1 MCTFVL
7 TVHTIEKLTYLIVI
21 LLFIIAFGLAS
32 FIWIY
37 SKKPKTAPKIMQQ
50 DASNSTILVL
60 QAYERLITL
69 SERIGFNKLTE
80 RLLSDILSANEQANV
95 FIEAIRN
102 EYEYNLSQQIYVSD
116 KAWQMV
122 TDFKEQQIFIIRQLV
137 NVLPNNAQGAD
148 LSTAMVQFI
157 NADEQASLQSIVI
170 ETLRFEARQKF

>member
-21 LLFIIAFGLAS
+21 LLFVIAFGLAS

-37 SKKPKTAPKIMQQ
+37 SKKPTAATTIMQQ

-137 NVLPNNAQGAD
+137 NVLPNKAQGAD
-148 LSTAMVQFI
+148 LSKAMIQFI
-157 NADEQASLQSIVI
+157 NADEKASLQSIVI

>member
-1 MCTFVL
+1 
-7 TVHTIEKLTYLIVI
+7 LTYLIVI
-21 LLFIIAFGLAS
+21 LLFVIAFGLAG

-37 SKKPKTAPKIMQQ
+37 SKKPKAVPKIMQQ

-148 LSTAMVQFI
+148 LSTAMIQFI

-170 ETLRFEARQKF
+170 ETLRFEARQQF

>member
-1 MCTFVL
+1 LVL

-21 LLFIIAFGLAS
+21 LLFVIAFGLAS

-37 SKKPKTAPKIMQQ
+37 SKKPKAAPKIIQQ

-80 RLLSDILSANEQANV
+80 RLLSDILSANEQSNV

>member
-1 MCTFVL
+1 MYFCFNSSYNR
-7 TVHTIEKLTYLIVI
+7 KLTYLIVI
-21 LLFIIAFGLAS
+21 LLFVIAVGLAI

-37 SKKPKTAPKIMQQ
+37 SKKPKAAPKTIQQ
-50 DASNSTILVL
+50 DISNSNSLVL

-102 EYEYNLSQQIYVSD
+102 EYEYNLSQQLYVSD

-122 TDFKEQQIFIIRQLV
+122 TDFKEQQIFIIIQLV
-137 NVLPNNAQGAD
+137 NVLPKNAQGAD
-148 LSTAMVQFI
+148 LSKAMIQFL
-157 NADEQASLQSIVI
+157 NADEKASLQLIVI

>member
-1 MCTFVL
+1 
-7 TVHTIEKLTYLIVI
+7 LTYLIVI
-21 LLFIIAFGLAS
+21 LLFVIAFGLAS

-37 SKKPKTAPKIMQQ
+37 SKKPKAAPKIMQQ

-137 NVLPNNAQGAD
+137 NVIPNNAQGAD
-148 LSTAMVQFI
+148 LSTAMIQFI

-170 ETLRFEARQKF
+170 ETLRFEARQQF

>member
-1 MCTFVL
+1 
-7 TVHTIEKLTYLIVI
+7 
-21 LLFIIAFGLAS
+21 
-32 FIWIY
+32 
-37 SKKPKTAPKIMQQ
+37 MQQ

-137 NVLPNNAQGAD
+137 NVIPNNAQGAD
-148 LSTAMVQFI
+148 LSTAMIQFI

-170 ETLRFEARQKF
+170 ETLRFEARQQF

>member
-1 MCTFVL
+1 
-7 TVHTIEKLTYLIVI
+7 LTYLIVI
-21 LLFIIAFGLAS
+21 LLFVIAFGLAS

-37 SKKPKTAPKIMQQ
+37 SKKPKAAPKIMQQ

-148 LSTAMVQFI
+148 LSTAMIQFI

-170 ETLRFEARQKF
+170 ETLRFEARQQF

>member
-1 MCTFVL
+1 
-7 TVHTIEKLTYLIVI
+7 
-21 LLFIIAFGLAS
+21 
-32 FIWIY
+32 
-37 SKKPKTAPKIMQQ
+37 MQQ

>member
-21 LLFIIAFGLAS
+21 LLFVIAFGLAS

-37 SKKPKTAPKIMQQ
+37 SEKPTAATTIMQQ

-102 EYEYNLSQQIYVSD
+102 EYEYNL
-116 KAWQMV
+116 W
-122 TDFKEQQIFIIRQLV
+122 
-137 NVLPNNAQGAD
+137 
-148 LSTAMVQFI
+148 
-157 NADEQASLQSIVI
+157 
-170 ETLRFEARQKF
+170 

>member
-1 MCTFVL
+1 MVL

-21 LLFIIAFGLAS
+21 LLFVIAFGLAS

-37 SKKPKTAPKIMQQ
+37 SKKPKAAPKIIQQ

-80 RLLSDILSANEQANV
+80 RLLSDILSANEQSNV

>member
-1 MCTFVL
+1 
-7 TVHTIEKLTYLIVI
+7 
-21 LLFIIAFGLAS
+21 
-32 FIWIY
+32 
-37 SKKPKTAPKIMQQ
+37 MQQ

-137 NVLPNNAQGAD
+137 NVIPNNAQGAD
-148 LSTAMVQFI
+148 LSSAMIQFI

-170 ETLRFEARQKF
+170 ETLRFEARQQF

>member
-1 MCTFVL
+1 M
-7 TVHTIEKLTYLIVI
+7 TYLIVI
-21 LLFIIAFGLAS
+21 LLFVIAFGLAS
-32 FIWIY
+32 FVWIY
-37 SKKPKTAPKIMQQ
+37 SKKPKAAPKIMQQ

-137 NVLPNNAQGAD
+137 NVIPNNAQGAD
-148 LSTAMVQFI
+148 LSTAMIQFI

-170 ETLRFEARQKF
+170 ETLRFEARQQF

>member
-1 MCTFVL
+1 LVL

-21 LLFIIAFGLAS
+21 LLFVIAFGLAS

-37 SKKPKTAPKIMQQ
+37 SKKPKATPKIMQQ

-102 EYEYNLSQQIYVSD
+102 EYEYNLSQQIYLSD

-148 LSTAMVQFI
+148 LSTAMIQFI

>member
-1 MCTFVL
+1 M
-7 TVHTIEKLTYLIVI
+7 TYLIAI
-21 LLFIIAFGLAS
+21 LLFFIAVGLAS
-32 FIWIY
+32 FIWLY
-37 SKKPKTAPKIMQQ
+37 SKNPKPAPKTTQQ
-50 DASNSTILVL
+50 DASNSTFLVL

-80 RLLSDILSANEQANV
+80 RLLSDILSASEQANV

-102 EYEYNLSQQIYVSD
+102 EYEYNLSQQIYVSN

-137 NVLPNNAQGAD
+137 NVLPNNAQGED
-148 LSTAMVQFI
+148 LSKAMIQFI
-157 NADEQASLQSIVI
+157 NADEKASLQSIVI

>member
-1 MCTFVL
+1 
-7 TVHTIEKLTYLIVI
+7 
-21 LLFIIAFGLAS
+21 
-32 FIWIY
+32 
-37 SKKPKTAPKIMQQ
+37 MQQ

-148 LSTAMVQFI
+148 LSTAMIQFI

>member
-95 FIEAIRN
+95 FTEAIRN

-148 LSTAMVQFI
+148 LSTAMIQFI

-170 ETLRFEARQKF
+170 ETLRFEARQKL

>member
-1 MCTFVL
+1 
-7 TVHTIEKLTYLIVI
+7 
-21 LLFIIAFGLAS
+21 
-32 FIWIY
+32 
-37 SKKPKTAPKIMQQ
+37 MQQ

-137 NVLPNNAQGAD
+137 NVIPNNAQGAD
-148 LSTAMVQFI
+148 LSTAMIQFI

>member
-1 MCTFVL
+1 
-7 TVHTIEKLTYLIVI
+7 LTYLIVI
-21 LLFIIAFGLAS
+21 LLFVIAFGLAS

-37 SKKPKTAPKIMQQ
+37 SKKPKAAPKIMQQ

-137 NVLPNNAQGAD
+137 NVIPNNAQGAD
-148 LSTAMVQFI
+148 LSSAMIQFI

-170 ETLRFEARQKF
+170 ETLRFEARQQF

>member
-1 MCTFVL
+1 
-7 TVHTIEKLTYLIVI
+7 LTYLIVI
-21 LLFIIAFGLAS
+21 LLFVIAFGLAS

-37 SKKPKTAPKIMQQ
+37 SKKPKAAPKIMQQ

-148 LSTAMVQFI
+148 LSTAMIQFI

>member
-1 MCTFVL
+1 
-7 TVHTIEKLTYLIVI
+7 
-21 LLFIIAFGLAS
+21 
-32 FIWIY
+32 
-37 SKKPKTAPKIMQQ
+37 MQQ

-102 EYEYNLSQQIYVSD
+102 EYEYNLSQQIYLSD

-148 LSTAMVQFI
+148 LSTAMIQFI

>member
-1 MCTFVL
+1 M
-7 TVHTIEKLTYLIVI
+7 
-21 LLFIIAFGLAS
+21 
-32 FIWIY
+32 
-37 SKKPKTAPKIMQQ
+37 
-50 DASNSTILVL
+50 
-60 QAYERLITL
+60 
-69 SERIGFNKLTE
+69 TE
-80 RLLSDILSANEQANV
+80 RLLSDILSANEQSNV